1 VTIATLNLRADATAA
16 APLRAGIIGLD
27 TSHVPAFAACFNDPE
42 ARGDLAGI
50 RVVAGYPGGTDL
62 PLSRDR
68 VAKFTADLQA
78 TGVEIVDSIPALLA
92 KVDVV
97 VLASADGRIHLAQ
110 AVPVILAGKPLF
122 VDKPVAG
129 SLAEAITIFDLARK
143 HAVPC
148 FSSSAL
154 RFDPGLRGLRQN
166 AQLGPIMGAVT
177 WGPCSY
183 LDGVPD
189 LFFYGLHGIEPLFM
203 LMGTGCETVTRIQTK
218 ETELVSG
225 IWPDGRIG
233 TYRGLRSGPA
243 EFGAMAFGATA
254 ILSAARTGM
263 YEELAREIGRFFKTG
278 TPPVAA
284 EETLEI
290 YAFMVAADESKRQ
303 GGAPVALASVM
314 AKARAQAQS
323 AGIARCAPH

>member
-1 VTIATLNLRADATAA
+1 VTTATLNLRADATAA

-27 TSHVPAFAACFNDPE
+27 TSHVPAFAACFNHPE

-97 VLASADGRIHLAQ
+97 VLASVDGRIHLAQ

-166 AQLGPIMGAVT
+166 AQLGSIMGAVT

-218 ETELVSG
+218 ETELASG

-243 EFGAMAFGATA
+243 EFGAMAFGTTA